1 MVGEAPRR
9 PRGAE
14 GTSGRLTA
22 GVDDVH
28 SQTRASPFVLLAVFG
43 ALSVG
48 AIALSLSSAPPL
60 AQEQLRGA
68 AKATMSASGFV
79 LRDDNSVVVA
89 SSSGQSVPNRAGQRV
104 AFVVVYQAPDA
115 VQETEVDQTG
125 GNAEV
130 IAVGDRAFRRTGST
144 WTEVA
149 SSPGLGA
156 RSVATI
162 LSPLQGAAGA
172 TAVTQDGDLYS
183 FEPANLRGLLTT
195 VLGAPP
201 SEVSSPHLS
210 AVVRDGE
217 LTAETITARVG
228 AQRLEVDLVFS
239 SIGSA
244 PPVNVP
250 RSFAGA
256 GGA

>member
-1 MVGEAPRR
+1 
-9 PRGAE
+9 
-14 GTSGRLTA
+14 
-22 GVDDVH
+22 VH
-28 SQTRASPFVLLAVFG
+28 SQTRALPFVLLAVFG
-43 ALSVG
+43 ALSIG
-48 AIALSLSSAPPL
+48 AIALSLSSAPRL

-68 AKATMSASGFV
+68 ANETMSASGFV
-79 LRDDNSVVVA
+79 LRDDNSVAAA
-89 SSSGQSVPNRAGQRV
+89 SASGQPASNKPRQTA

-115 VQETEVDQTG
+115 VQETEVDQSG

-149 SSPGLGA
+149 SSPGIGA

-172 TAVTQDGDLYS
+172 TVVTQHGDRYS
-183 FEPANLRGLLTT
+183 FEPADARKLLTT

-201 SEVSSPHLS
+201 SEVSSPRLT
-210 AVVRDGE
+210 AVVHDRE

-228 AQRLEVDLVFS
+228 TERLEVDLRFS

-244 PPVNVP
+244 PPVTAP